1 MDKPRIDQ
9 PQPNAEPITEWL
21 EASRNGDPGSL
32 DKLYNAVYP
41 TLHRMAMGR
50 PGVRSDGTL
59 QPTAVVNELFIRI
72 SGTSAFNATDRE
84 HFFAI
89 CSRAMR
95 YIVTDAARQ
104 ALAQKRGGQAP
115 HVTLVTALASHPDRA
130 QELLDI
136 NAALDD
142 LNGLD
147 GRLRELVEL
156 KFYGGLSYDE
166 IARIH
171 QRSER
176 SIKRDWTR
184 ARAFLVARIQ
194 PSV

>member
-1 MDKPRIDQ
+1 MDEAHHDQ
-9 PQPNAEPITEWL
+9 FQPKDELITEWL
-21 EASRNGDPGSL
+21 DASRKGEPGSL
-32 DKLYNAVYP
+32 DKLYDAVYP
-41 TLHRMAMGR
+41 RLHRMAMGR
-50 PGVRSDGTL
+50 PGVRPDGTL

-72 SGTSAFNATDRE
+72 SGGSALNATDRE

-95 YIVTDAARQ
+95 FIVTDAARQ
-104 ALAQKRGGQAP
+104 ALAEKRGGKSP
-115 HVTLVTALASHPDRA
+115 HVTLITALASHPDRA

-136 NAALDD
+136 HSALDD
-142 LNGLD
+142 LDSLD
-147 GRLRELVEL
+147 SRLRELVEL

-166 IARIH
+166 IGRIH

-184 ARAFLVARIQ
+184 ARAFLVARGQ
-194 PSV
+194 SAP